1 MRNALLAVI
10 GLSLVVTAL
19 PAAEVDY
26 VREVK
31 PILIARCFACH
42 GAVRQKAKLRLDA
55 SSLIRKGGRSGPAV
69 VAGQSNESPLIQ
81 AVLGD
86 GRPRMPPESE
96 GTPLAEK
103 DVALLRAWIDQGAKA
118 PDE

>member
-1 MRNALLAVI
+1 MRKPLLAVV
-10 GLSLVVTAL
+10 GLSLASAAL

-26 VREVK
+26 AREVK
-31 PILIARCFACH
+31 PILTARCVACH

-55 SSLIRKGGRSGPAV
+55 SGLIHKGGRSGPAV
-69 VAGQSNESPLIQ
+69 VAGKSDESPLLQ

-96 GTPLAEK
+96 GTALAEK
-103 DVALLRAWIDQGAKA
+103 DIALLRAWIDQGAKA
-118 PDE
+118 PD

>member
-1 MRNALLAVI
+1 MRNAILATF
-10 GLSLVVTAL
+10 GLVLVVSAL
-19 PAAEVDY
+19 PGAEVDY

-31 PILIARCFACH
+31 PILTARCVACH
-42 GAVRQKAKLRLDA
+42 GAVRQKAKLRLDT
-55 SSLIRKGGRSGPAV
+55 SGLIRKGGRSGSAV
-69 VAGQSNESPLIQ
+69 VVGKSDESPLIQ

-103 DVALLRAWIDQGAKA
+103 AVAPLSA
-118 PDE
+118 